1 MAAIRTAEI
10 IIGEGITEKYY
21 FTSLRDVLV
30 VKPAPM
36 VLKPYNMK
44 ELEKAI
50 KKYADEGYTKIH
62 CLIDMDNKVSTPA
75 NMQQYRQLKQKYNR
89 KRVRKTDCEVCFYES
104 YPSIE
109 LFLYYYFES
118 STAEKTN
125 EGLKSWLKHRC
136 GYDTSERYLATH
148 SLHDTL
154 VGKGGC
160 FENAIRHA
168 KDSVRLREENCYNCS
183 YTEIGEL
190 IESLGIKIEK

>member
-10 IIGEGITEKYY
+10 IISEGITEEYY
-21 FTSLRDVLV
+21 FKSLKDVLV
-30 VKPAPM
+30 VKPAVKP
-36 VLKPYNMK
+36 LKPYNMK

-50 KKYADEGYTKIH
+50 KKYAEKGYTKIH

-125 EGLKSWLKHRC
+125 DGLKSWLKHRC

-148 SLHDTL
+148 SLHGTL
-154 VGKGGC
+154 VSNGGC
-160 FENAIRHA
+160 LEDAVSHA
-168 KDSVRLREENCYNCS
+168 KNSVRLREGESYNCS
-183 YTEIGEL
+183 YTEIGNL
-190 IESLGIKIEK
+190 IESLGIKTGK

>member
-10 IIGEGITEKYY
+10 IISEGITEEYY
-21 FTSLRDVLV
+21 FKSLKDVLV
-30 VKPAPM
+30 VKPAVKP
-36 VLKPYNMK
+36 LKPYNMK

-50 KKYADEGYTKIH
+50 KKYAEKGYTKIH

-125 EGLKSWLKHRC
+125 DGLKSWLKHRC

-148 SLHDTL
+148 SLHGTL
-154 VGKGGC
+154 VSNGGC
-160 FENAIRHA
+160 LEDAVSHA
-168 KDSVRLREENCYNCS
+168 KNSVRLRDGESYNCS
-183 YTEIGEL
+183 YTEIGNL
-190 IESLGIKIEK
+190 IESLGIKTGK